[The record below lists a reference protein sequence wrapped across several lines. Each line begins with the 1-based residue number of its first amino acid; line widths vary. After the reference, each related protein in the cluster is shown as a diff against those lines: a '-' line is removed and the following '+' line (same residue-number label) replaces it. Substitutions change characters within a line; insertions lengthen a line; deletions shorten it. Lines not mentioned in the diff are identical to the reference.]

1 MARRP
6 HPPASD
12 AAFVAARRGIRAA
25 VAVCATGFAGVVSEG
40 AVFSAAFAAAVSE
53 RGLTASRAAV
63 SAAVGGDG
71 RRRRSAADAVVRRQ
85 HHIRRNADRDRNGA
99 CGARLGSACRH
110 ASAHPA
116 RHAARSQEKGSV
128 YDRDRTAETSYLSDE
143 GADRQRQSAEG
154 TAERAS
160 GDADRFRTGSSD
172 AAGAVSDF
180 AKERRAACGTSAVA
194 VPARLRRRG
203 GGLLLR
209 GVAAADPGCAG
220 NPAGIRITAEMEDR
234 I

>member
-194 VPARLRRRG
+194 VPARLQLG

-220 NPAGIRITAEMEDR
+220 NPTGIRITAEMEDR